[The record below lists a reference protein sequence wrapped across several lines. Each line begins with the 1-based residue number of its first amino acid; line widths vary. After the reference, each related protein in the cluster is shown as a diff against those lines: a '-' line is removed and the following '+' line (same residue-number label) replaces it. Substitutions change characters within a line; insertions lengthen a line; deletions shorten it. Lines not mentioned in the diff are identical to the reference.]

1 MRVLSRVCRLWRY
14 VALELRFCKIRVGS
28 KKDVD
33 TIVDLIRASNQY
45 KEKGTVA
52 IREITVKMS
61 SDWYAYDVSE
71 LLRLSRS
78 SLENFYLAGE
88 VTRGQ
93 PVKCPLFEDT
103 KSVVQG
109 DFYFPQL
116 ENLMLTGLTSV
127 EFISFLSYVNPAKL
141 SSLFLCDID
150 IIEFHADEETREKI
164 GSLQFPHLR
173 ELESMVDIS
182 TLSIFC
188 RAAPNLE
195 TLYVHITARAALGE
209 LVNLLASDRVSKSF
223 NMLKVDF
230 VLGYWENASN
240 ASPDIKAL
248 LDLIRERDWKK
259 RIHLHN
265 TRESWI
271 YE

>member
-1 MRVLSRVCRLWRY
+1 M
-14 VALELRFCKIRVGS
+14 ALELRFCKIRVGS

-33 TIVDLIRASNQY
+33 TIVDSIRASNQY

-78 SLENFYLAGE
+78 SLQNFYLAGE
-88 VTRGQ
+88 VTRGL
-93 PVKCPLFEDT
+93 PVKCPVFGDT
-103 KSVVQG
+103 SVVQG

-116 ENLMLTGLTSV
+116 ENLMLTGLTPV
-127 EFISFLSYVNPAKL
+127 ELISFLNYVNPAKL
-141 SSLFLCDID
+141 LSLFICDID
-150 IIEFHADEETREKI
+150 ITEFHANNETREKI
-164 GSLQFPHLR
+164 ESLEFPHLR

-182 TLSIFC
+182 TLSLFC
-188 RAAPNLE
+188 QAAPNLE
-195 TLYVHITARAALGE
+195 TLYVHITTRAAVGE
-209 LVNLLASDRVSKSF
+209 LVDLLASDRVSKSF

-230 VLGYWENASN
+230 GLGYWENASD

-265 TRESWI
+265 ARESW
-271 YE
+271 